1 MKATNLNFLFQ
12 DQIRN
17 FAHLVTI
24 EPQSKNEFAEKVK
37 SSYSIE
43 NPKTA
48 LFYQSI
54 LKSEFDTICLNNTRD
69 AILFNQ

>member
-1 MKATNLNFLFQ
+1 MKATNLNYLFAN
-12 DQIRN
+12 QIGN
-17 FAHLVTI
+17 FAHLLKCA
-24 EPQSKNEFAEKVK
+24 PLKKQEFADIVRGT
-37 SSYSIE
+37 YDAN

-54 LKSEFDTICLNNTRD
+54 LKSEFETICLNNTRD

>member
-12 DQIRN
+12 DQLRN

-24 EPQSKNEFAEKVK
+24 EPQSKTEFAEKVK
-37 SSYSIE
+37 SNYSVD

-54 LKSEFDTICLNNTRD
+54 LKSEFDTIRLNNTRD
-69 AILFNQ
+69 AVLFNH